1 MRIGIVKGMD
11 SLGLVVGN
19 ILGGK
24 LYKEYTSFYLNHGIS
39 IATSIVCVLYILCF
53 VPESVE
59 IDHEQKKKRYLCLTD
74 VKQIF
79 STCFKDRPERTE
91 VILLIIDFAI
101 LAFVTNTSNYD
112 FLLVRKR

>member
-24 LYKEYTSFYLNHGIS
+24 LYKEYSSFYLNYGIS
-39 IATSIVCVLYILCF
+39 IATSIVCILYILCF
-53 VPESVE
+53 VPESVK
-59 IDHEQKKKRYLCLTD
+59 IDHEQKQKRYLCLTD
-74 VKQIF
+74 IKQIF
-79 STCFKDRPERTE
+79 STCFKHRPERTE

-101 LAFVTNTSNYD
+101 LAFVTTTNNYD
-112 FLLVRKR
+112 FLLARKR

>member
-24 LYKEYTSFYLNHGIS
+24 LYKEYTSFYLNYGIS
-39 IATSIVCVLYILCF
+39 IATSIVCILYILCF
-53 VPESVE
+53 IPESVKM
-59 IDHEQKKKRYLCLTD
+59 DPEQNQKRYLCLAD

-91 VILLIIDFAI
+91 VILLIIDFAL
-101 LAFVTNTSNYD
+101 LAFVTTTNNYD
-112 FLLVRKR
+112 FLLARKR